1 MLLYNI
7 HMPSREERIG
17 SLLHQGIL
25 FFARIIP
32 FPASSLVA
40 AISAAVLTKILQQHQ
55 THVSEVLSIDLS
67 PAHIPYVNP
76 DDEELLNFY
85 ADNFLFPELKTEFEL
100 EINSR
105 DLNRLR
111 VWYPFLYSALVLQRQ
126 LPTLLFHKEIKQKKY
141 RALAILYEQLSRGYS
156 GIEANAAI
164 RTNINHFGQKLF
176 EVLTAAYQEIKN
188 ETKNKDND
196 IIFDLMDSIL
206 EIVNQ

>member
-1 MLLYNI
+1 MYNI

-40 AISAAVLTKILQQHQ
+40 AIGAAVLTKILQQHQ
-55 THVSEVLSIDLS
+55 SHVSEVLSIDLS

-76 DDEELLNFY
+76 DDEELLTFY
-85 ADNFLFPELKTEFEL
+85 QDNFLFPELKTEFEL
-100 EINSR
+100 EINSK

-126 LPTLLFHKEIKQKKY
+126 LPTLLFHKQIQQKKF
-141 RALAILYEQLSRGYS
+141 RALAIQYEQLSRGYS

-164 RTNINHFGQKLF
+164 KTNINHFGQKLF
-176 EVLTAAYQEIKN
+176 EILVAAYPEIKSEIKDKEN
-188 ETKNKDND
+188 EY
-196 IIFDLMDSIL
+196 IFEIMDSIL